1 MTTPEQPPEERADFK
16 ALVQEIRPELHRY
29 CARMIGSVVD
39 AEDVVQ
45 EALAKAYASL
55 PATSVANMRGWLFR
69 IVHNKAVDHLRR
81 ARNEQLEYLDEQALL
96 AEPEPQLEEQEMVA
110 VALSVFLKLA
120 PKQRSCVILKDVMG
134 YSLAEISELLDATI
148 PEVKAALH
156 RGRVRLRELSGSVNV
171 DANTDTVQTVQ
182 PLDEQEQQLLVRY
195 IDRFNAHDFDAVRAM
210 LADEVRL
217 DLVNRL
223 KRSGVAA
230 VGEYFHNYEQVGNWY
245 LALGTVEH
253 RPAIL
258 VYQDRRVLS
267 LRREDDQSAIR
278 LRPSSSESA
287 MEKPA
292 YFMLLNWEDGKV
304 SLIRDYRY
312 VPYVANDAEM
322 EEIKL

>member
-1 MTTPEQPPEERADFK
+1 MTTPSLSSTPAPAHPPEDLADFK

-45 EALAKAYASL
+45 EALAKAYAAL
-55 PATSVANMRGWLFR
+55 PSTSVANMRGWLFR

-81 ARNEQLEYLDEQALL
+81 ARHEQLEYLDEQALL

-148 PEVKAALH
+148 PEIKAALH
-156 RGRVRLRELSGSVNV
+156 RGRVRLRELSSSINV
-171 DANTDTVQTVQ
+171 DVVQ
-182 PLDEQEQQLLVRY
+182 PLDEQEQRLLARY

-223 KRSGVAA
+223 KLTGLAA
-230 VGEYFHNYEQVGNWY
+230 VGEYFHNYEQADNWY
-245 LALGTVEH
+245 LALGTVEQ

-258 VYQDRRVLS
+258 VYGDRERLS
-267 LRREDDQSAIR
+267 Q
-278 LRPSSSESA
+278 
-287 MEKPA
+287 PA
-292 YFMLLNWEDGKV
+292 YFMLLTWEDGQV
-304 SLIRDYRY
+304 ALIRDYRY
-312 VPYVANDAEM
+312 VPYVTRDAEM
-322 EEIKL
+322 EEIERC